1 MDRLEPRVDAATERP
16 EPQRAVR
23 HGQLPWVA
31 ALSGLAVLLNA
42 LPLPLL
48 FGIEVLFGSVPAI
61 LALLLWRSWWA
72 VGIGV
77 LASLQTWPLWGH
89 PWAIVIFTLEML
101 WLWVGLRRFNGPPS
115 QDANGRVVLFSLAYW
130 LLLGSPLVYLFY
142 GLIMQINPA
151 NVAVVAV
158 KQSFNGVLNTVLA
171 FSALLVIRSIQAQR
185 GSGPGF
191 SLRGVI
197 IALVLLTITVPTL
210 VISNGASQQ
219 LKLAVQEGVLDN
231 LRTVNLAVAEPV
243 TTNAA
248 NQRLIEQLGS
258 GLAYRRI
265 NANGDVIGSDPTLF
279 KRLDSGFSDGGR
291 SQVLNPELAILIPR
305 GEAPQLRKWVNGYWS
320 YSSQYGAEGG
330 LYLVQ
335 VVQPAKDVVV
345 RMQGQS
351 SRLLGGALTILVLGT
366 LASNWVG
373 NRFEKEFRSVLAP
386 RDPEPGHIT
395 PLRLSPVS
403 ELRSMAELMNQR
415 IRQVNQLS
423 QELRQCSTTDPLTG
437 CGNQQALQARLIEEW
452 HRSRRSGE
460 PLACLCLDVDGFTA
474 FNDRNGSE
482 AGDALLR
489 GLAQAARTRLRVTD
503 FIYRRGADEF
513 VVIATNSKASDALK
527 LAEMLQLAMAAVRL
541 TKTNQA
547 GEQIQLQASVSAGV
561 TTLNPHDDCADSL
574 LSAAEGA
581 LRQARGAGI
590 GQLRLRTA
598 SV

>member
-1 MDRLEPRVDAATERP
+1 MDRLEPRVDAKTQRP
-16 EPQRAVR
+16 EPQKAVR
-23 HGQLPWVA
+23 HGDLPWVA

-42 LPLPLL
+42 LNLPLL
-48 FGIEVLFGSVPAI
+48 FGIDVLFGSVPAI

-72 VGIGV
+72 VGIGA

-89 PWAIVIFTLEML
+89 PWAIVIFTLEMV

-130 LLLGSPLVYLFY
+130 LLLGSPLVFLFY

-171 FSALLVIRSIQAQR
+171 FSALIVIRSIQAQR
-185 GSGPGF
+185 GSGPGL

-210 VISNGASQQ
+210 VISNGASKQ

-231 LRTVNLAVAEPV
+231 LRTVNLAVAGP
-243 TTNAA
+243 TATNAA
-248 NQRLIEQLGS
+248 NQGLIEQLGS
-258 GLAYRRI
+258 DLAYRRI
-265 NANGDVIGSDPTLF
+265 DANGEVMDSDPALF
-279 KRLDSGFSDGGR
+279 NRLDSEFSDGGR

-330 LYLVQ
+330 IYLVQ
-335 VVQPAKDVVV
+335 VVQPAKAVVV

-351 SRLLGGALTILVLGT
+351 SRLLGGALIVLVLGT
-366 LASNWVG
+366 FASNWVG
-373 NRFEKEFRSVLAP
+373 SRFEKEFHTVLSP
-386 RDPEPGHIT
+386 QDPEPGHIT
-395 PLRLSPVS
+395 PLRLSPVG

-423 QELRQCSTTDPLTG
+423 LELRQCSTTDPLTG
-437 CGNQQALQARLIEEW
+437 CGNQQALQSRLIEEW
-452 HRSRRSGE
+452 HRSRRSGQ
-460 PLACLCLDVDGFTA
+460 PLACLCLAVDGFTA
-474 FNDRNGSE
+474 FNDLNGSD

-489 GLAQAARTRLRVTD
+489 GLAQAARTRLRITD
-503 FIYRRGADEF
+503 HLYRSGADEF

-527 LAEMLQLAMAAVRL
+527 LAEMLQQAMAAVRL

-547 GEQIQLQASVSAGV
+547 GEPLQLQASVSVGV
-561 TTLNPHDDCADSL
+561 TTLNPHNDCAESL
-574 LSAAEGA
+574 LTAATDA
-581 LRQARGAGI
+581 LRQARGAGN
-590 GQLRLRTA
+590 GQLRLNTA
-598 SV
+598 QA